1 MRGRDPRFDCIKY
14 KGVAYDSSAEPV
26 VAWREQAV
34 PDAMSADRR
43 LAAHEGNDD
52 HDGSEGFDHAA
63 ANGMPMNAHG
73 GALVLPERPM
83 REAMTSDLS
92 VIAAQLIEAA
102 RRARDGDREAA
113 REYIAHAV
121 TLFHGKLGFGPS
133 VMGGL
138 SNAGSAAA
146 DGCIDDGYEL
156 LIKCLRTGAVHG
168 LRMIFADGGPQIFPL
183 LENLYHAP
191 TTSRS
196 LSRREAGVLQMIAR
210 GMSNKCI
217 ARSLG
222 IAPETVKTH
231 VKAILNKLEART
243 RAQAVARAE
252 AIRLP

>member
-1 MRGRDPRFDCIKY
+1 MR
-14 KGVAYDSSAEPV
+14 
-26 VAWREQAV
+26 
-34 PDAMSADRR
+34 
-43 LAAHEGNDD
+43 NND
-52 HDGSEGFDHAA
+52 HDGTEAFHYTT
-63 ANGMPMNAHG
+63 ANGTAMNAHA

-102 RRARDGDREAA
+102 CRARDGDREAA
-113 REYIAHAV
+113 REYIAQAMA
-121 TLFHGKLGFGPS
+121 LFHGKPSFGSS
-133 VMGGL
+133 VTRGL
-138 SNAGSAAA
+138 SKVCDAAA

-168 LRMIFADGGPQIFPL
+168 LRRVFVDGGPQIFPL

-191 TTSRS
+191 TTCRS

-231 VKAILNKLEART
+231 VKAILSKLEART
-243 RAQAVARAE
+243 RAHTVARAE
-252 AIRLP
+252 AIGLP